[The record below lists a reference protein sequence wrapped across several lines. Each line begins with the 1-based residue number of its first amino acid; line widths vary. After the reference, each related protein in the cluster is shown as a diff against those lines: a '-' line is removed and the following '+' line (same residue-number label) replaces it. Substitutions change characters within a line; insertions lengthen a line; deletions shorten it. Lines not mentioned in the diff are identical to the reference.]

1 MMQLVN
7 IDGKLYGPEDAKIS
21 VFDHAFLFGD
31 SVYETMRTYR
41 RKVFLLDEHMN
52 RLENSARMLYLTLS
66 LSIEELKDEIR
77 KTVNESSNAESYIRL
92 IITRGVGKI
101 GIGME
106 SCKNPGYVILVLPL
120 VPPAPE
126 FYREGVPVTIVSVR
140 RNDPRALNPR
150 MKSSNL
156 INNILAYR
164 EAREAGAFE
173 GILCNSEGFITE
185 ATGSNI
191 FMVRGNVLVTPPPE
205 AGLLEGVTRAL
216 VLDLADQK
224 KIRAEQRNITPE
236 ELNEAAECFLTSTTK
251 AILPVRSIGKAVLS
265 PVPGPVTTQLMSAY
279 NAFVAAQG
287 ALSFA

>member
-21 VFDHAFLFGD
+21 VFDHSFLFGD

-41 RKVFLLDEHMN
+41 RKVFLLDEHMK
-52 RLENSARMLYLTLS
+52 RLENSARMLYLNLPVPC
-66 LSIEELKDEIR
+66 EELKDEIR
-77 KTVNESSNAESYIRL
+77 RTVNESSNAECYIRL
-92 IITRGVGKI
+92 MITRGVGKI
-101 GIGME
+101 GIDIE
-106 SCKNPGYVILVLPL
+106 SCKKPGYVILVLPL
-120 VPPAPE
+120 EPPAAQ
-126 FYREGVPVTIVSVR
+126 FYREGVPVAVVSVR

-173 GILCNSEGFITE
+173 GILCNPEGFVAE

-191 FMVRGNVLVTPPPE
+191 FIVRSNILVTPPRE

-216 VLDLADQK
+216 VLDLAARM
-224 KIRAEQRNITPE
+224 KIAVEEKNMIPE
-236 ELNEAAECFLTSTTK
+236 ELMRAAECFLTSTTK
-251 AILPVRSIGKAVLS
+251 AILPVRSIGNTELS
-265 PVPGPVTTQLMSAY
+265 PVPGPVTLQLMSAY
-279 NAFVAAQG
+279 DAFADAH
-287 ALSFA
+287 